1 MMIGAI
7 ASKELRSLFVS
18 PLAWL
23 LLVLMQIVMT
33 WVFLGRLDAYL
44 HVQPQLQQIAN
55 PPGFTEIIVMPV
67 FAMAA
72 LILLMIVPLLAMRLL
87 AEERKNRTLIL
98 LISAPVSITEIVLG
112 KFLGVMLFIAGM
124 MIFIVMLSMNLSV
137 GGTMDSGLLISN
149 VLGLLLVACCFV
161 ALGLFISSLTM
172 QPVIAALGTLGIL
185 LCFWVLDILSSDQ
198 DSWIHY
204 FSLLK
209 HFKQFNSGLLDSF
222 SIAYL
227 VLFTLFFIAL
237 TIRRLDGDRLHR

>member
-1 MMIGAI
+1 MIGTI
-7 ASKELRSLFVS
+7 VSKELRSLFVS
-18 PLAWL
+18 PLAWF
-23 LLVLMQIVMT
+23 LLVLMQVVLT

-55 PPGFTEIIVMPV
+55 PPGFTEIIVTPV

-72 LILLMIVPLLAMRLL
+72 LLLLMIIPLLAMRLL

-112 KFLGVMLFIAGM
+112 KFLGVMLFIAGV
-124 MIFIVMLSMNLSV
+124 MILIVMLSMTLSA

-149 VLGLLLVACCFV
+149 VLGLFLVTCCFV

-172 QPVIAALGTLGIL
+172 QPIIAALGTLGVL
-185 LCFWVLDILSSDQ
+185 LCFWVLDILDSGQ
-198 DSWIHY
+198 GSWIHY

-237 TIRRLDGDRLHR
+237 AIRRLDGDRLHR